1 MIDKGSKS
9 LAVIF
14 LRLHQY
20 RFSRETS
27 HLHLTIEL
35 CLLVH
40 DVLLDELL
48 LLFA

>member
-20 RFSRETS
+20 RFSCGTS